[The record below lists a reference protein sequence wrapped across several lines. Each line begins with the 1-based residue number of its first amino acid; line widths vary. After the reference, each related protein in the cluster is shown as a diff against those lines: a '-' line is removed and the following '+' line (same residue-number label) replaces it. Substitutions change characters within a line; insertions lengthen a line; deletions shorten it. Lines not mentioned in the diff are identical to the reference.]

1 MAKAKTAPFWLTA
14 QVDLTAND
22 TYTQTTIPLGSYI
35 DVASKQAVAIISVDY
50 FVQNTA
56 TNSRKIGSDSFV
68 DFQLTDINRNALVVG
83 DDTALISSG
92 ALAYDNTPPSFTN
105 ANDLY
110 PDSFGTL
117 NEARMVVNDD
127 IFFGA
132 QSDSAGGTNPQT
144 AIVRIQAQVVKLTEK
159 DFMALAL
166 TSVASA

>member
-1 MAKAKTAPFWLTA
+1 MAKAKTAPFWLAA

-35 DVASKQAVAIISVDY
+35 DVASKQAVAILQVDY
-50 FVQNTA
+50 FAQRTS
-56 TNSRKIGSDSFV
+56 TNSRKLDADNFV

-127 IFFGA
+127 VFFGA
-132 QSDSAGGTNPQT
+132 QSDNCNPTNIT
-144 AIVRIQAQVVKLTEK
+144 AIVRIQAQVVRLTEK

-166 TSVASA
+166 TAVASA

>member
-1 MAKAKTAPFWLTA
+1 M
-14 QVDLTAND
+14 DLTAND
-22 TYTQTTIPLGSYI
+22 TYTQTTIPMGSYI
-35 DVASKQAVAIISVDY
+35 DVASKQAVAIIKVDY
-50 FVQNTA
+50 FAQNTA
-56 TNSRKIGSDSFV
+56 TNSRKLGADTFM
-68 DFQLTDINRNALVVG
+68 DYQLTDINRNSLVAG
-83 DDTALISSG
+83 DDSAVISSG

-117 NEARMVVNDD
+117 SDARMVVNDD

-132 QSDSAGGTNPQT
+132 QSDSAGGTNQT
-144 AIVRIQAQVVKLTEK
+144 AIVRIQAQVVKLSEK

>member
-1 MAKAKTAPFWLTA
+1 MAKAKTSPFWLTA

-50 FVQNTA
+50 FAQNTA
-56 TNSRKIGSDSFV
+56 SNSRKLAVDSFV

-92 ALAYDNTPPSFTN
+92 ALAYDNAPPSFTN
-105 ANDLY
+105 SNDLY

-117 NEARMVVNDD
+117 SEARMVVNDD

-132 QSDSAGGTNPQT
+132 QSDSAASQNQT